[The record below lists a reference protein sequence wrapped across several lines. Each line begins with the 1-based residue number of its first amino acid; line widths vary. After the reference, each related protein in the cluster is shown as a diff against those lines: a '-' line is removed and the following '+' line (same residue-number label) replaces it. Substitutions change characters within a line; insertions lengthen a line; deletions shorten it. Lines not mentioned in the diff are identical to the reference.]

1 MSFPNI
7 IHASFSTQAHTANT
21 ANRQNPLGQRM
32 DYEDGRKFRY
42 MLAGGVTLVMNQ
54 LQQGKAFV
62 AGDDNL
68 AIPSPGWAAGAT
80 TGTITSGTSTAA
92 AYYDGGWMGITT
104 DPGIGYIHKV
114 KTQTPAWASTTE
126 TIILDTD
133 SPIQVALTTVSQVG
147 FCPNPYNGVI
157 VSPITTN
164 TGPIV
169 GVTAAP
175 VTNAQYG
182 WVQSGGVCVVEGAAS
197 EVLGDN
203 VAAIV
208 AAEGRT
214 GVVVSPALQ
223 ETLGV
228 VWTITGS
235 AGQGLIID
243 LKLD

>member
-1 MSFPNI
+1 MSFPNVI
-7 IHASFSTQAHTANT
+7 NASYSSQEHTANT
-21 ANRQNPLGQRM
+21 ADRYHALGQRLE
-32 DYEDGRKFRY
+32 YEDGRKFRY

-68 AIPSPGWAAGAT
+68 AVPAAWAVGAT
-80 TGTITSGTSTAA
+80 TGTISSGTSTAA
-92 AYYDGGWMGITT
+92 AYYDGGWMGITK

-114 KTQTPAWASTTE
+114 KTQVLWASTTE
-126 TIILDTD
+126 TIVLEAE
-133 SPIQVALTTVSQVG
+133 SPIQVALTTVSEVG

-164 TGPIV
+164 TAPLV

-182 WVQSGGVCVVEGAAS
+182 WVQSGGVCVVEGAGS
-197 EVLGDN
+197 EVLGDQ

-223 ETLGV
+223 EFVGV

-235 AGQGLIID
+235 AGQGLIVD
-243 LKLD
+243 LKMD

>member
-7 IHASFSTQAHTANT
+7 IHASFSTAAHTSNT
-21 ANRQNPLGQRM
+21 TNRQNPLGQRM

-54 LQQGKAFV
+54 IQQGKAFV

-68 AIPSPGWAAGAT
+68 AVQAAWAVGAT

-92 AYYDGGWMGITT
+92 AYYDGGWMGVTKT
-104 DPGIGYIHKV
+104 PSEGYIYKV
-114 KTQTPAWASTTE
+114 KTQVLWASTTE
-126 TIILDTD
+126 TIILEPD
-133 SPIQVALTTVSQVG
+133 SPIAVALTTSSEVS

-175 VTNAQYG
+175 VTTAQFG
-182 WVQSGGVCVVEGAAS
+182 WVQSGGVCVVEGAGS

-208 AAEGRT
+208 AAEGRS
-214 GVVVSPALQ
+214 GVVVSPGLQ
-223 ETLGV
+223 ENLGI
-228 VWTITGS
+228 VWTVAGG

-243 LKLD
+243 LKID